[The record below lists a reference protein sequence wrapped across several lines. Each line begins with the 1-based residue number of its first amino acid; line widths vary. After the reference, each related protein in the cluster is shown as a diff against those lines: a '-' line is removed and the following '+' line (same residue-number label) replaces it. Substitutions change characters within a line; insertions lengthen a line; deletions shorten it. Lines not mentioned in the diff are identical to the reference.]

1 MLSMFKSRDSDSRS
15 GGRRAGYV
23 RRLAI
28 AALALGAG
36 LGIAACGGGGGIE
49 SGGSSGS
56 AGTVHVSGKPTGDV
70 TISNWPLYIDK
81 QTVPDFQKATGV
93 HVKYIEDV
101 NDNAEFFGK
110 VQPLL
115 AKGQSGGRSMF
126 VVTDWMANKMHD
138 LGYLQNLDKSAIPNV
153 EKNLVPSL
161 QHPTFDPN
169 RDFSVPWQSGMTGV
183 TVRKDLA
190 PDVRSI
196 CDLFDPKYKGKVD
209 MLTELRDTVP
219 LVMKCQGVD
228 LSHVTES
235 NWLSAIDKIKQ
246 ASDSG
251 QIRRFT
257 GNDYARDLTSGD
269 AVAVIGWSGDAVQL
283 QADNPNIEWRMP
295 TEGCML
301 WSDNMVIPVGAP
313 NPTAAE
319 AWMNYVYDPKNQAQI
334 EDYVNYVSPVAGA
347 KQILLKQDPSVANN
361 QLIFPN
367 DKFTSKCDVA
377 PTLSGAEEQ
386 KVTQAF
392 DAVING

>member
-1 MLSMFKSRDSDSRS
+1 L
-15 GGRRAGYV
+15 
-23 RRLAI
+23 
-28 AALALGAG
+28 
-36 LGIAACGGGGGIE
+36 
-49 SGGSSGS
+49 
-56 AGTVHVSGKPTGDV
+56 TGKPSGDL

-81 QTVPDFQKATGV
+81 QTVPDFEQKTGV
-93 HVKYIEDV
+93 SVKYIEDV

-115 AKGQSGGRSMF
+115 AKGQSGNRSMF

-138 LGYLQNLDKSAIPNV
+138 LGYLQTLDKSGIPNV

-169 RDFSVPWQSGMTGV
+169 RDYSIPWQSGMTGV
-183 TVRKDLA
+183 IVRKDLA
-190 PDVRSI
+190 PDVTSI

-219 LVMKCQGVD
+219 LVMKSGCNGNKPVD
-228 LSHVTES
+228 LSHVTEAD
-235 NWLSAIDKIKQ
+235 WLNAVDQIKQ
-246 ASDSG
+246 AADSG

-334 EDYVNYVSPVAGA
+334 EDYVNYVSPVAGT
-347 KQILLKQDPSVANN
+347 KEILLKQDPSVANN
-361 QLIFPN
+361 KLIFPS
-367 DKFTSKCDVA
+367 DKFTAKCDVA
-377 PTLSGAEEQ
+377 PTLTGEEEQ